1 MLITFI
7 MDPVYAFKQ
16 NNEKASPRQQ
26 RQLQYISQFSTD
38 IRHISGDPII
48 PASREDPII
57 PASREDPIIPANRE
71 SPIGPSSKPQP
82 AKPKVRFELPRETR
96 SGRRIKPPSRYNE
109 SIGRDFRHWKGS
121 DVGDM

>member
-1 MLITFI
+1 

-57 PASREDPIIPANRE
+57 PANRE

-82 AKPKVRFELPRETR
+82 AKPKKCQGKVCSRVTR
-96 SGRRIKPPSRYNE
+96 TDGLSRSDGSSTPGVCQGRRC
-109 SIGRDFRHWKGS
+109 GG
-121 DVGDM
+121 